1 MFLKCKV
8 ALMDIQLI
16 NTYQCMV
23 FESNGQSMSKLC
35 WSILIGTGTV
45 SAGYA
50 LVIATG
56 LIDGLYDIKSRL
68 ANGIDYRFS
77 S

>member
-1 MFLKCKV
+1 M
-8 ALMDIQLI
+8 A
-16 NTYQCMV
+16 

-45 SAGYA
+45 SAAYA

-56 LIDGLYDIKSRL
+56 LVDGKFHTIFSEIRWKMEIEFRAKL
-68 ANGIDYRFS
+68 A
-77 S
+77 

>member
-1 MFLKCKV
+1 MLFKCEV
-8 ALMDIQLI
+8 AIMDVQLI

-56 LIDGLYDIKSRL
+56 LIDGLYDIQSRVC
-68 ANGIDYRFS
+68 
-77 S
+77 

>member
-1 MFLKCKV
+1 
-8 ALMDIQLI
+8 
-16 NTYQCMV
+16 MV

-45 SAGYA
+45 SAAYA

-56 LIDGLYDIKSRL
+56 LVDGKFQTFYFENLME
-68 ANGIDYRFS
+68 NGDCI
-77 S
+77 